1 MIPLDDLIQATN
13 AEVLAAGSR
22 PTLEGFAHDS
32 RLVTPGECFVAVR
45 GLHGDG
51 HDYALD
57 ALERGAAALL
67 LEHSRVALAEA
78 AAPDLLEHA
87 RRAGVAVLAVGD
99 PREALRRYAAHIL
112 TRWGPTVVAVTGATG
127 KTTTKEAI
135 ADVLAT
141 AGSTFRSWRNYN
153 DLLGIPLSLGRLE
166 PTHSFAVLELGVDH
180 PGEIAELCAITRPR
194 VGVVTNVSPTHL
206 LYFGGLEA
214 LAD

>member
-1 MIPLDDLIQATN
+1 
-13 AEVLAAGSR
+13 
-22 PTLEGFAHDS
+22 
-32 RLVTPGECFVAVR
+32 

-51 HDYALD
+51 HDYAMD

-67 LEHSRVALAEA
+67 LERSPITRA
-78 AAPDLLEHA
+78 AVGAPDLLEHA
-87 RRAGVAVLAVGD
+87 RRTGAAVLAVAD
-99 PREALRRYAAHIL
+99 TREALRRYAAHIL

-166 PTHSFAVLELGVDH
+166 PTHAYAVLELGADH
-180 PGEIAELCAITRPR
+180 PGEIAALCAIIRPR
-194 VGVVTNVSPTHL
+194 LGVVTNVSPAHL
-206 LYFGGLEA
+206 LYFGSVNA
-214 LAD
+214 LAEELA